1 MSRRVVSVSKSGA
14 ARCPKFDGCNAPICP
29 LDDWRRAQHLQG
41 ERICLWLREAVKPG
55 GTARVARAATDEIAA
70 AVAVALPEIMASG
83 SADLRHKLTE
93 ASKCG
98 SKLASMHAVRECKGQ
113 VVGGVPDSACCSA
126 AARAASHSCG
136 IEEDDGRP

>member
-1 MSRRVVSVSKSGA
+1 MSRPVVSVPKSGA

-70 AVAVALPEIMASG
+70 AVAVALPEIIASG
-83 SADLRHKLTE
+83 SADLRHKLI
-93 ASKCG
+93 AAAKSG
-98 SKLASMHAVRECKGQ
+98 SKLASMHAAREFKGR
-113 VVGGVPDSACCSA
+113 VAGAVPVSASSQA
-126 AARAASHSCG
+126 AARAVSPSSG
-136 IEEDDGRP
+136 IGDDDGRR